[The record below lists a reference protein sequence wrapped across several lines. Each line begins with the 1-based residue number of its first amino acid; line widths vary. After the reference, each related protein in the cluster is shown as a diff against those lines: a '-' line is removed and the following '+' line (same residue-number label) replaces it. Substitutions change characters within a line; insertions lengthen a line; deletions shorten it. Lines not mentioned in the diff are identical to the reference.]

1 MGNNITQKLKY
12 KESVVKFSYKYGV
25 TKASIKFCECRR
37 TIYRWR
43 KRYDGSI
50 ESLKDKSRKPHY
62 HPNQHTEEEIKMI
75 KNYKNNNKDTG
86 LVVLWIKLREAGYRR
101 TVQGL
106 YHVLQRLGIYN
117 KAPSK
122 KKEREACEW
131 VVGTYPGEKV
141 QVDVKYVPK
150 KCMSPEL
157 QKMGEKYYQYTG
169 IDEFT
174 RIRYIWYTNEH
185 STYMSSEFV
194 KRMVRY
200 FKKEYDIEIK
210 TIQTDNGF
218 EFTNR
223 LSWKAFL
230 KNKKTLFEDTLEEL
244 GIKYKTI
251 KPHTPKQN
259 GRVERSHRKDQERF
273 YYNKVFWSL
282 EDLRNRGADWRK
294 EYNNFPMR
302 PLGWLSPKEF
312 LKKYKSQEESV
323 ITI

>member
-25 TKASIKFCECRR
+25 TKTAIKFGECRR

-43 KRYDGSI
+43 EKYDGSLK
-50 ESLKDKSRKPHY
+50 SLENKSRKPKH
-62 HPNQHTEEEIKMI
+62 HPNEHTKEEIKMI

-86 LVVLWIKLREAGYRR
+86 LVVLWVKLRESGYTR

-106 YHVLQRLGIYN
+106 YHVLQRLGIY
-117 KAPSK
+117 KKCPSK
-122 KKEREACEW
+122 KKESEPIEW
-131 VVGTYPGEKV
+131 KSGRYPGEKV
-141 QVDVKYVPK
+141 QVDVKFVPT
-150 KCMSPEL
+150 KCLTKEL
-157 QKMGEKYYQYTG
+157 KEKNEKYYQYTG

-174 RIRYIWYTNEH
+174 RIRYTWFTNEH
-185 STYMSSEFV
+185 STYMSSEFA
-194 KRMVRY
+194 KKLKKY
-200 FKKEYDIEIK
+200 FKEQYDIEIK

-223 LSWKAFL
+223 LSWNSFV
-230 KNKKTLFEDTLEEL
+230 KNKKTMFEDTLEKL
-244 GIKYKTI
+244 GIEHKVI

-273 YYNKVFWSL
+273 YYNRIFYSL
-282 EDLRNRGADWRK
+282 EDLRNRGKEWRK

-312 LKKYKSQEESV
+312 LKKYRSQEELV

>member
-1 MGNNITQKLKY
+1 MGNNITQRLKY

-25 TKASIKFCECRR
+25 TKAAIKFGECKR

-43 KRYDGSI
+43 KRYDGSL
-50 ESLKDKSRKPHY
+50 ESLKDKSRRPHH
-62 HPNQHTEEEIKMI
+62 HPNEHTEEEIKLI
-75 KNYKNNNKDTG
+75 RNYKANNKETG
-86 LVVLWIKLREAGYRR
+86 LVTLWVKLRDAGYTR

-106 YHVLQRLGIYN
+106 YHAMQRMGIY
-117 KAPSK
+117 KKTPSK
-122 KKEREACEW
+122 KKESEPSDW
-131 VVGTYPGEKV
+131 ISGTYPGEKV

-150 KCMSPEL
+150 NCMSKEL
-157 QKMGEKYYQYTG
+157 QEKGEKYYQYTG

-200 FKKEYDIEIK
+200 FKEQYDIEIK

-223 LSWKAFL
+223 LSWNAFM
-230 KNKKTLFEDTLEEL
+230 KNKKTLFESTLEEL
-244 GIKYKTI
+244 GIDYKVI

-259 GRVERSHRKDQERF
+259 GRVERSHRKD
-273 YYNKVFWSL
+273 
-282 EDLRNRGADWRK
+282 
-294 EYNNFPMR
+294 
-302 PLGWLSPKEF
+302 
-312 LKKYKSQEESV
+312 
-323 ITI
+323 